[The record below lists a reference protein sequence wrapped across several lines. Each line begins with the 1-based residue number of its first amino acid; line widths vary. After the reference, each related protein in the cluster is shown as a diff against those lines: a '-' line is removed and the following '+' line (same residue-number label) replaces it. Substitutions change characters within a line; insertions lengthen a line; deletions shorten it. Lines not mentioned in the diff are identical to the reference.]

1 MQLDSLVYL
10 YNMYLMERGEKDC
23 FSDYQWWNSITS
35 TRKTNLVKDT
45 STKMSKE
52 KMNITVNK
60 MI

>member
-1 MQLDSLVYL
+1 MQLDRLVYL
-10 YNMYLMERGEKDC
+10 YNMYLMERGEKGC
-23 FSDYQWWNSITS
+23 FSDYQWQNRVTS

-52 KMNITVNK
+52 KMNIAVNK